1 MDTQGNKYR
10 DTKEFRIVYSKL
22 IEVACCR
29 GLTTYQHVAKI
40 MGLPL
45 TGNFM
50 GNETGQMLGEISR
63 EEVRCGRPMLTAVV
77 VGTSGYP
84 GAGFYGLANAL
95 GKIPSAKEDAAFWE
109 AECQRVYDAWA
120 EPL

>member
-1 MDTQGNKYR
+1 MDAQGGKYR
-10 DTKEFRIVYSKL
+10 DTKEFRLVYSKL
-22 IEVACCR
+22 IEVARSR

-40 MGLPL
+40 MQLPL
-45 TGNFM
+45 TGNLM
-50 GNETGQMLGEISR
+50 GKETGQMLGEISR

-84 GAGFYGLANAL
+84 GDGFYGLAHDL
-95 GKIPSAKEDAAFWE
+95 GKIPSPTQNVTFWE
-109 AECQRVYDAWA
+109 AERQRVYDTWA